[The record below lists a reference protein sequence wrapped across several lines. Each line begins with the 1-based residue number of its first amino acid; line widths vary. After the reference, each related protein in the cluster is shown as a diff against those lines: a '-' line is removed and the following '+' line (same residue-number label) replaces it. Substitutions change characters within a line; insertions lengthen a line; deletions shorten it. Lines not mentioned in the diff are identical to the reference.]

1 MGPHWPRAL
10 ASYVGFSFSS
20 SFPFFPSSSSPSS
33 STSSSSTTTSST
45 TTTRALASPV
55 ACPLQGPFSLAY
67 GKGGA
72 DKQCSHPPSL
82 MDSCSDA
89 SVVQIQYQACPDV
102 AGSESLGESWVMVV
116 CR

>member
-1 MGPHWPRAL
+1 MGPHWPRTL

-20 SFPFFPSSSSPSS
+20 SISSSPSS
-33 STSSSSTTTSST
+33 PTSSSSSS